1 MQKDKTRVVILTESL
16 RIEGD
21 IGLLPGVRL
30 TDYMTE
36 SKIFLAVSNVTV
48 TDHND
53 NLRLSGSIINVH
65 RDKIVV
71 IKPVA
76 EEDDSV
82 G

>member
-1 MQKDKTRVVILTESL
+1 MQRDKTRVVILTESL

-36 SKIFLAVSNVTV
+36 AKIFMAVSNVKV
-48 TDHND
+48 TDHNG
-53 NLRLSGSIINVH
+53 NLRLSGSIINVN
-65 RDKIVV
+65 RDSIVV

-76 EEDDSV
+76 EEDDL
-82 G
+82 